1 MLKLS
6 PETLYVIVSAFSD
19 SVFIF
24 DIRHDPETACDPA
37 GPLATRV
44 SSPLPVTGS
53 ALVALLSV
61 NSNINMFP
69 SGETHVLE
77 VPTVLP
83 FFFVV
88 SSIVRSSTTLTL
100 IVSKYGCPV
109 TFWSWPSALMSMGG
123 TQVLQWYMPSC
134 NT

>member
-37 GPLATRV
+37 GPFATRV

-53 ALVALLSV
+53 ALVALLSE
-61 NSNINMFP
+61 NSNINVFP
-69 SGETHVLE
+69 SDDTHDFE
-77 VPTVLP
+77 VVTLFP
-83 FFFVV
+83 FFLSD
-88 SSIVRSSTTLTL
+88 SSIVRPPTTLLFT
-100 IVSKYGCPV
+100 
-109 TFWSWPSALMSMGG
+109 MS
-123 TQVLQWYMPSC
+123 YY
-134 NT
+134 